1 MKESPADK
9 PSSFTSSTSG
19 LSFAET
25 NRQLVAPE
33 TWVDD
38 HGDYLFRFAWKRLQN
53 REIAEDMVQETYLEA
68 LKGFKTFRGDASER
82 TWLISILRHKIVDY
96 FRKSSREDLV
106 EDERSLDGSEDS
118 FDENGKWAIKP
129 LNWKYDP
136 KSLLEKKEFWQILKR
151 CLGELPQ
158 RMAHTFTLRELEEL
172 GSAEISQIVGISLN
186 NLSVVLYRAR
196 MKLRRCLEINWFE
209 QKAG

>member
-1 MKESPADK
+1 MKESPAEK
-9 PSSFTSSTSG
+9 PTNSLTSGAPEVSFT
-19 LSFAET
+19 ERE
-25 NRQLVAPE
+25 RQAVAPE
-33 TWVDD
+33 TWVDN

-53 REIAEDMVQETYLEA
+53 REIAEDVVQETYLEA
-68 LKGFKTFRGDASER
+68 LRGFNAFRGDASER

-106 EDERSLDGSEDS
+106 HDEKSFDGSEDS
-118 FDENGKWAIKP
+118 FDEHGKWAIKP

-136 KSLLEKKEFWQILKR
+136 KNLLEKKEFWQVLKR
-151 CLGELPQ
+151 CLAELPQ
-158 RMAHTFTLRELEEL
+158 RMAHTFALRELEEL
-172 GSAEISQIVGISLN
+172 ESTEISQIIGISLN

-209 QKAG
+209 